1 MILKHQLVKRHHHF
15 GFLFHFLVFLMLLSL
30 LSIILSNAQSSE
42 AQSSNIN
49 FNNPQIWTNTEQN
62 IKIQFVYQPQKPILD
77 QPTELKFVVQNLK
90 TGDYLKNLV
99 ANILVTHNSS
109 GQFSNFRFSNIT
121 VPDGQFSVKYLFPDT
136 GIYEI
141 ITRVSGKEIAALA
154 AFKVIVPLQPYPP

>member
-1 MILKHQLVKRHHHF
+1 MFCLPVS
-15 GFLFHFLVFLMLLSL
+15 LSL
-30 LSIILSNAQSSE
+30 LFVSVVSSIQISE
-42 AQSSNIN
+42 AAVNVN
-49 FNNPQIWTNTEQN
+49 VNNTQIWTNAEQN
-62 IKIQFVYQPQKPILD
+62 LKIQFTYQPQKPILD

-141 ITRVSGKEIAALA
+141 ITRVSAKEIAALA
-154 AFKVIVPLQPYPP
+154 AFKVVVPLQPYPT